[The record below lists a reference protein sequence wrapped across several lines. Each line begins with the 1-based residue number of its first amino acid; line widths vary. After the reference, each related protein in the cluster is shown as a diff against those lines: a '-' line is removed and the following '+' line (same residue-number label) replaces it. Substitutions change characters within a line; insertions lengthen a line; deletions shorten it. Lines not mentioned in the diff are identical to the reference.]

1 MAESLASGWALTRNA
16 VVLLAAAFLLRWLA
30 TAGAE
35 ESLRAVVR
43 LTAQASVVLFCAV
56 FAASSL
62 RALWRGP
69 FSAWLL
75 RNRRYLGVTFAFSHL
90 VHLGALVALG
100 FVVPGFAGSLG
111 AVTLVFGGF
120 AYVLILAMAATS
132 NDRAVAAIGLPAWRR
147 LHRFGVYYLWIL
159 FAQSYLPRAL
169 GKSPWYWLPAGL
181 LLAALGLRCAAWW
194 PQRRQRA
201 RMPVTVSRT

>member
-1 MAESLASGWALTRNA
+1 MADSMVSGWALTRNA
-16 VVLLAAAFLLRWLA
+16 VLLLAAAFTLRWLL
-30 TAGAE
+30 TDGDE

-43 LTAQASVVLFCAV
+43 LTAQTSVVLFCAV

-62 RALWRGP
+62 RALWRHP
-69 FSAWLL
+69 VSAWLL

-90 VHLGALVALG
+90 VHLVALVALA

-120 AYVLILAMAATS
+120 AYVLIVAMAATS
-132 NDRAVAAIGLPAWRR
+132 NDRAVAAIGRPAWQR
-147 LHRFGVYYLWIL
+147 LHRFGAYYLWIL

-169 GKSPWYWLPAGL
+169 DKSPWYWLPAGL
-181 LLAALGLRCAAWW
+181 LLAALGLRLVAWW
-194 PQRRQRA
+194 RQRRRPA
-201 RMPVTVSRT
+201 